1 MAVKVPPVPGF
12 APISERIFI
21 RNEDSDSSETPE
33 KSTIQQPTTI
43 IVFGWGDGTPKNVA
57 KYADGYHKLFPKAR
71 ILMVISSTWQAIYQS
86 HDRRVGDMLP
96 LVDAVFPT
104 PEDSLDKRIILH
116 AMSNTGGIYAAA
128 TLHAFQHRHGED
140 KALPH
145 YLCVSDSTPGSIV
158 FSTEVGRWSRA
169 VALGTAKWFPWPF
182 VVTQKLWWAVLYAV
196 HLLERAVGREASGVA
211 SCRAFL
217 DHSTATPR
225 AHRLYMYS
233 KTDDLI
239 WWEDVEAQAA
249 VAKSK
254 GYTTIMEMFDNSP
267 HVGHMRMHPD
277 QYWRAIEDNWKAS
290 VGSGGSST
298 M

>member
-1 MAVKVPPVPGF
+1 MAVKTSAAPGF
-12 APISERIFI
+12 TPISDRIFI
-21 RNEDSDSSETPE
+21 RNEDSESSDTPE
-33 KSTIQQPTTI
+33 KPMIEQPTTI

-57 KYADGYHKLFPKAR
+57 KYADGYHQLFPKAR
-71 ILMVISSTWQAIYQS
+71 ILMVISSTLAAIYESLEQ
-86 HDRRVGDMLP
+86 RTRAMLP
-96 LVDAVFPT
+96 IVDAVFPT
-104 PEDSLDKRIILH
+104 PADFSEKKIILH

-128 TLHAFQHRHGED
+128 TLHAFKQRYGED

-145 YLCVSDSTPGSIV
+145 HLCVSDSTPGSVV

-182 VVTQKLWWAVLYAV
+182 VVTQKLWWTVMYAI
-196 HLLERAVGREASGVA
+196 HLLERAVGREASGVS

-217 DHSTATPR
+217 DHGMATPR

-233 KTDDLI
+233 KADDLI

-249 VAKSK
+249 IAKSK

-277 QYWRAIEDNWKAS
+277 RYWRAIENNWKAS
-290 VGSGGSST
+290 VALEESSRT
-298 M
+298 